1 MLHSLS
7 PGHSVHRGQISV
19 SADREEQLWDRR
31 HSGRCLAKHP
41 EAKMA
46 SIASAFLKRQTE
58 PAAGRL
64 PLQPFADTQQ
74 QNCLYKTFHSLLHRP
89 LRPFPALR
97 RRRGRGNNTR
107 GHSVSRTTR
116 SPSPSEAPRQ
126 SQLDCQC
133 FWRGFQPRRFVD
145 GGE

>member
-46 SIASAFLKRQTE
+46 SIASAFLKDKQSPR
-58 PAAGRL
+58 PGVSLSSRL
-64 PLQPFADTQQ
+64 RIL
-74 QNCLYKTFHSLLHRP
+74 NNKTAF
-89 LRPFPALR
+89 
-97 RRRGRGNNTR
+97 TK
-107 GHSVSRTTR
+107 
-116 SPSPSEAPRQ
+116 PSTVFYIAH
-126 SQLDCQC
+126 CAH
-133 FWRGFQPRRFVD
+133 FQR
-145 GGE
+145 